1 MVPFRERLQ
10 RRRRLIQPG
19 LTLVPLV
26 LLLLLLGASPGW
38 AHHAPLTA
46 DVQAPWSGLA
56 SGLAHPFTDPRH
68 LLFLLVLGLVGVR
81 QGLAWMVMLLSHG
94 LVGLMVGC
102 ALLELPSL
110 HSLLLITF
118 LTLALV
124 LLDWLPAWTL
134 SPSLV
139 LHGTALG
146 HLQGVGSLPTLLGY
160 LLGIPLAAVMVLLLA
175 MGGWDWLLLRGR
187 TRTVS
192 VLAASLTLAG
202 VLVLLAP
209 APRASGQI
217 QGRLISPPPSSTS
230 PS

>member
-1 MVPFRERLQ
+1 MVSVRERFHCFRPWLWPA
-10 RRRRLIQPG
+10 LA
-19 LTLVPLV
+19 LLLV
-26 LLLLLLGASPGW
+26 LLAATPGL
-38 AHHAPLTA
+38 AHHGPLNP
-46 DVQAPWSGLA
+46 DLPDPWSGLA

-81 QGLAWMVMLLSHG
+81 QGLAWIVMLLSHG

-102 ALLELPSL
+102 SLLELPSL
-110 HSLLLITF
+110 VPLLLISF

-124 LLDWLPAWTL
+124 LLDWLPAWAL

-146 HLQGVGSLPTLLGY
+146 HLQGGCSLPALLGY
-160 LLGIPLAAVMVLLLA
+160 LLGIPLAAALVLLLA
-175 MGGWDWLLLRGR
+175 MGGWDWLLLRGW
-187 TRTVS
+187 TRAVA

-209 APRASGQI
+209 PSRAAGPLQPL
-217 QGRLISPPPSSTS
+217 LISPPPSSTS

>member
-1 MVPFRERLQ
+1 MVPFREWLQ

-26 LLLLLLGASPGW
+26 LLLLGASPGW

-46 DVQAPWSGLA
+46 ELPAPWSGLA

-68 LLFLLVLGLVGVR
+68 LLFLLVL
-81 QGLAWMVMLLSHG
+81 G

-146 HLQGVGSLPTLLGY
+146 HLQGVGSCPPCWDTCSAFPSRPCWCCSWPWVAGTGCCCGAGPGRSRCWRRPSPWLGC
-160 LLGIPLAAVMVLLLA
+160 LCCWSRHPGHRARF
-175 MGGWDWLLLRGR
+175 RGC
-187 TRTVS
+187 
-192 VLAASLTLAG
+192 
-202 VLVLLAP
+202 
-209 APRASGQI
+209 
-217 QGRLISPPPSSTS
+217 
-230 PS
+230 